1 MERSENKEWLFGKT
15 LAELAEVT
23 AALGMPRFAAAQIAS
38 WLYRKGVASIGDMTD
53 ISQRNRTALAE
64 RYTVGGIPF
73 SAVDESSD
81 GTRKYL
87 FPTLQGRFI
96 ESAYIPDRERA
107 TLCVSSQSGCR
118 MGCRFCMTARQG
130 FGHDLSTG
138 EILNQFRSIPE
149 SGRLTNIVY
158 MGMGE
163 PLDNTENVLRS
174 LEILTSEWG
183 YAWSPTRITLSTVGV
198 VPAMREFLSRS
209 RVHLAVSLHNP
220 LPDERLALMPVQNRY
235 PIADVVAEL
244 RRHDFSHQRRV
255 SFEYILFR
263 GVNDTPGHVAAL
275 GRLLAGLECRINLIR
290 FHAIPDFP
298 MESPPEQEME
308 RFRDALSRKGITTT
322 IRASRGEDIRAACG
336 LLSTLGREAAPDAG
350 E

>member
-1 MERSENKEWLFGKT
+1 
-15 LAELAEVT
+15 
-23 AALGMPRFAAAQIAS
+23 
-38 WLYRKGVASIGDMTD
+38 
-53 ISQRNRTALAE
+53 
-64 RYTVGGIPF
+64 
-73 SAVDESSD
+73 
-81 GTRKYL
+81 
-87 FPTLQGRFI
+87 
-96 ESAYIPDRERA
+96 
-107 TLCVSSQSGCR
+107 
-118 MGCRFCMTARQG
+118 
-130 FGHDLSTG
+130 
-138 EILNQFRSIPE
+138 
-149 SGRLTNIVY
+149 
-158 MGMGE
+158 
-163 PLDNTENVLRS
+163 
-174 LEILTSEWG
+174 
-183 YAWSPTRITLSTVGV
+183 
-198 VPAMREFLSRS
+198 
-209 RVHLAVSLHNP
+209 
-220 LPDERLALMPVQNRY
+220 MPVQNRY